1 MKRLLKCF
9 LIGLAGSLCLAELN
23 VPADLEVSASVQVH
37 ATADFYAPLAPSGTW
52 VTVGSYGRCWR
63 PSGVVVGWR
72 PYCYGHWVWTD
83 CGWYWASDEPW
94 AWACYHY
101 GSWVYDSDQGWV
113 WVPGVE
119 WAPAWVTWR
128 VGGGYCGW
136 APLGR
141 PGIVVAG
148 PSFVFVEAAHFGGP
162 MSPSTVIVNNTT
174 VINKTTLI
182 AAGPRSESR
191 SLGGGAPQRVMFN
204 QGPGSDMIQKATG
217 KSLNVVPVREAI
229 RQTPVPP
236 DAVRAMNARRKDERQ
251 SAAPDL
257 RGAPVQPDPG
267 WKGSPQHP
275 PGATPPHKENQPPG
289 RNFGY
294 PPQGPP
300 RHDVPGR
307 PPPPNSGNGKGGQP
321 DSGKG
326 KDGDKGGH

>member
-1 MKRLLKCF
+1 MKHLLKCS
-9 LIGLAGSLCLAELN
+9 LIGLASSLCLAELN
-23 VPADLEVSASVQVH
+23 LPADLEVSASVQVH

-63 PSGVVVGWR
+63 PAGVVVGWR
-72 PYCYGHWVWTD
+72 PYCSGRWVWTD

-101 GSWVYDSDQGWV
+101 GSWVYESDQGWV

-136 APLGR
+136 APLGP
-141 PGIVVAG
+141 PGVVVAG

-162 MSPSTVIVNNTT
+162 VRPSSVIVNNTT

-182 AAGPRSESR
+182 AASPKSESR
-191 SLGGGAPQRVMFN
+191 SLGGAAPQRVVIN
-204 QGPGSDMIQKATG
+204 EGPSVDMIRKATG
-217 KSLNVVPVREAI
+217 KSVDAVPVREAVH
-229 RQTPVPP
+229 QTPVPSE
-236 DAVRAMNARRKDERQ
+236 AVRAMNAPRKDERPPGARDSTGAPGQ
-251 SAAPDL
+251 PDL
-257 RGAPVQPDPG
+257 G

-275 PGATPPHKENQPPG
+275 PAVTPG

-294 PPQGPP
+294 PPNGSP
-300 RHDVPGR
+300 RHDVHQR
-307 PPPPNSGNGKGGQP
+307 PPPPNSGNGKGADKGSQP